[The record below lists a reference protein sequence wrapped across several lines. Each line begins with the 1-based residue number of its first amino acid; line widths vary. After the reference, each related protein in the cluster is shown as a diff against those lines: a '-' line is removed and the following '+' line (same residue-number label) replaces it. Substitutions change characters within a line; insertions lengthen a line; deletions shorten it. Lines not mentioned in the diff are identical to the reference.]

1 MTKVKQTT
9 PTTAPPEAEL
19 AFEAAVQR
27 LETIVQRLES
37 GEVAL
42 EESLQLFEEGI
53 KLTRYCTGK
62 LDAAEG
68 KLQILLGFD
77 GKKPQIG
84 DFRLPKEDN

>member
-1 MTKVKQTT
+1 MTKISETITV
-9 PTTAPPEAEL
+9 TASSEAEL
-19 AFEAAVQR
+19 TFEAAVQR

-42 EESLQLFEEGI
+42 DESLQLFEEGI

-68 KLQILLGFD
+68 KLQILLGFN
-77 GKKPQIG
+77 GAEPQIG